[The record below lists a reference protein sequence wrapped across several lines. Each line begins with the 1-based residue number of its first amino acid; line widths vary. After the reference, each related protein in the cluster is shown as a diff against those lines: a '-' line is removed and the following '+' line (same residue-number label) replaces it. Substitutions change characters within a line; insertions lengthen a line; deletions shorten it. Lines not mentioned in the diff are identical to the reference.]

1 METGCHRYYKN
12 LNIQRYCNMDNNQTV
27 LQMKYTRV
35 INGIAERQKITRDE
49 AMDRFFHLLHSR

>member
-1 METGCHRYYKN
+1 
-12 LNIQRYCNMDNNQTV
+12 MDNNQTI